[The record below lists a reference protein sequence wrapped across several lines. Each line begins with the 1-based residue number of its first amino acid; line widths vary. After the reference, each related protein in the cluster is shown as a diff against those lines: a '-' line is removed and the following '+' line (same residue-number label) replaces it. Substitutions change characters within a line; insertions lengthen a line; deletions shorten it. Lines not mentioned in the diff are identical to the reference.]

1 MERNLRL
8 LEPKL
13 RRQDSPLRAPSRSEA
28 LYTYIC
34 IYVCVSFILSLVRSN
49 LADPRLH
56 RLYPFSLPLHFP
68 LYAFLCIDLRPCVFL
83 DRTADRERDE
93 FAEHRALDTRRLPD
107 NECFSSFFSPRR
119 VKADNNYHG
128 SSVFRLDNDSSLP
141 VPIYPFGNVP
151 LSKRGIDR
159 PRSSMFPILFLGSQN
174 RSRLSPLPDYLIQRD
189 SVGQLCDD
197 H

>member
-1 MERNLRL
+1 M
-8 LEPKL
+8 
-13 RRQDSPLRAPSRSEA
+13 
-28 LYTYIC
+28 YIR
-34 IYVCVSFILSLVRSN
+34 VCVSFILSLVRSN

-159 PRSSMFPILFLGSQN
+159 PRSSTFPILFLGSRN
-174 RSRLSPLPDYLIQRD
+174 RSRLSPLPDYLIQLGR
-189 SVGQLCDD
+189 SAVRRSLMKSPIPRICAARIRQKVNKRRARQKREKT
-197 H
+197 

>member
-83 DRTADRERDE
+83 DRTADRE
-93 FAEHRALDTRRLPD
+93 FAEHCALDTRRLPD

-159 PRSSMFPILFLGSQN
+159 PRSSTFPILFLGSRN

>member
-1 MERNLRL
+1 M
-8 LEPKL
+8 
-13 RRQDSPLRAPSRSEA
+13 
-28 LYTYIC
+28 YIR
-34 IYVCVSFILSLVRSN
+34 VCVSFILSLVRSN

-159 PRSSMFPILFLGSQN
+159 PRSSNSV
-174 RSRLSPLPDYLIQRD
+174 SRLSKSIAPLPTARLFNPTRLGRSAVRRSLTKSPIPRICAARIRQKVNKRRAR
-189 SVGQLCDD
+189 GKREKT
-197 H
+197 